1 MIRLGINSSRHLE
14 AKMVLP
20 MPGKKPKKLDVD
32 YYFFTPSKLNVNGR
46 NISREA
52 MLRKFVVHGRYA
64 SPELSFDEILDKE
77 SQVSPL
83 ARITYCSM
91 DFMHRVDSE
100 KSFIHEAQSLANCA
114 SHLFKTTL
122 EHFKN
127 ICDDSDEK
135 DEMDEIIAEWT
146 AKVPI
151 LIKRT
156 RRILDVAEKT
166 FPQSNLMVTAMQWAD
181 EDISATAEASS
192 LDMFILSQKVMGNSD
207 ADRLKLMEIV
217 KNESEYRQRR
227 NYPTSNQNSENSAY
241 RRSTLK
247 KWSQSVLYLNQV
259 ISKSPERVSFAIA
272 GVAAAV
278 AMTFAAVMAIFA
290 NKWFLENSLPYLVLI
305 ITTYACKDRIKE
317 GLRALILKT
326 MPRWISDQ
334 VSYLRYPGTGKNVCK
349 SKSKVTFTTPD
360 KVPEKIN
367 AAREDYR
374 NPFRSML
381 PTEDVVHYTRYLTI
395 NKADAEEE
403 EKNKAIKNLDFITR
417 IRMDDWLKEMDDS
430 FNDVTYYEEDTDEI
444 AQGKAGH
451 LYHIHLIIE
460 EFSKHDKIDNIY
472 HYLVVM
478 NRSGI
483 VRTELISSNNRYSD

>member
-1 MIRLGINSSRHLE
+1 
-14 AKMVLP
+14 
-20 MPGKKPKKLDVD
+20 
-32 YYFFTPSKLNVNGR
+32 
-46 NISREA
+46 
-52 MLRKFVVHGRYA
+52 
-64 SPELSFDEILDKE
+64 
-77 SQVSPL
+77 
-83 ARITYCSM
+83 
-91 DFMHRVDSE
+91 
-100 KSFIHEAQSLANCA
+100 
-114 SHLFKTTL
+114 
-122 EHFKN
+122 
-127 ICDDSDEK
+127 
-135 DEMDEIIAEWT
+135 
-146 AKVPI
+146 
-151 LIKRT
+151 
-156 RRILDVAEKT
+156 
-166 FPQSNLMVTAMQWAD
+166 MVTAMQWAD